1 MKSYVRSEYQRGQQ
15 DGIDRTLMCCL
26 LALHNLYD
34 WGPEPLRHIMIET
47 QRIAEEGAHDRD
59 WIDRMAVYLNNLGVK
74 I

>member
-1 MKSYVRSEYQRGQQ
+1 
-15 DGIDRTLMCCL
+15 MCCL